1 MGTVMTGDAVV
12 EDGKPT
18 GLPEQESPTAI
29 EKPKQ
34 EAMKL
39 GPLLDEPDEE
49 KAFRLAL
56 KLWNRNKK
64 WHHRQAATYLQ
75 NKMWREGDRFLK
87 IVEDPSSG
95 QIRVA
100 QPLGTA
106 LIPPIPN
113 TCDSK
118 IRSNIAIFLADP
130 PRPECEPWDDTPQ
143 ARNAAQHGTRILT
156 LDSGEAGLNTDAVFA
171 SALDISATFAS
182 AFTYVSVDPKG
193 GGLQAMVIQAHPDAK
208 RIEEAELGPPGAP
221 KKAMVNRYEM
231 PDGTLSK
238 TSKGAKKEWV
248 PKVTLRT
255 MNGNHLRF
263 LPRNVTGIDDANGV
277 IFAVW
282 DTLGSLKSKYER
294 VRAMNDDEIGHLV
307 NWKVDE
313 WKRLLPDGMDSEA
326 MADKYNDQRT
336 PDEDALVLT
345 LHVYYKSHN
354 QYPYGCYACFG
365 GGKFRLY
372 KQVWNAATPA
382 ADGGEQDEMLDI
394 PVAQARWY
402 ADAQGGNPYG
412 KAPAAKLGPM
422 DEIIAAQYA
431 ALQEYTYRFSK
442 PRPYLPMGTTVQ
454 PEDLAD
460 QDKPLFIP
468 PGGQP
473 YFPPIPNF
481 PQEAMQLVDRLL
493 QAMDEELSTP
503 DAARGI
509 AAGSVRSAEQ
519 QKTIIE
525 QGLAGTSVVRAS
537 FEDYYERLHRLILQ
551 QRRAFFST
559 PQLMRYQDDGGS
571 FQVNDFRAV
580 DLGATREVRVRR
592 GTFTLMA
599 PTAKAGLI
607 GEKLQGGM
615 ITPQEAMRL
624 DRENMAPLLGI
635 TENPH
640 VQRVKRQLRLW
651 RQGPTEDQ
659 KAQGEQYQQ
668 MLPNMQQQL
677 QAQMGQYQQQ
687 AMMAQQQGQ
696 QPPPPP
702 QLPPDPLAQAA
713 SALFAPVPVDADP
726 AVSLVRYQ
734 ELGMSSADAE
744 LSGFPEPWIQ
754 ALYQAAETARQG
766 AGIVTIAE
774 QQQQAQQAAQAQQ
787 QQAQAKQEH
796 ESGEK
801 DKDRAD
807 RKESAAAKEQA
818 TLDRES
824 VKAGAQ
830 ASGMMA

>member
-1 MGTVMTGDAVV
+1 MTGAVV
-12 EDGKPT
+12 EDGKGQ
-18 GLPEQESPTAI
+18 GLPEQESPTAA
-29 EKPKQ
+29 EKPPA

-100 QPLGTA
+100 QPLGTS

-143 ARNAAQHGTRILT
+143 ARNAAQYATRVLT

-171 SALDISATFAS
+171 GAVDVAATFAS
-182 AFTYVSVDPKG
+182 AFTYVSTDPKG
-193 GGLQAMVIQAHPDAK
+193 AGLQPMSVQCHPDAT
-208 RIEEAELGPPGAP
+208 RVEEAELGPPGAP
-221 KKAMVNRYEM
+221 SKAKVSRYVR

-238 TSKGAKKEWV
+238 SSKGAKKEWA
-248 PKVTLRT
+248 PKVVLRT

-263 LPRNVTGIDDANGV
+263 LPRNVSGIDDANGI

-313 WKRLLPDGMDSEA
+313 WKRLMPDGMEA
-326 MADKYNDQRT
+326 EALSDRYNDQRT
-336 PDEDALVLT
+336 PDDDALVLT
-345 LHVYYKSHN
+345 LHVYYKSHS
-354 QYPYGCYACFG
+354 QYPYGAYCCFG

-372 KQVWNAATPA
+372 KRTWTAATPTSN
-382 ADGGEQDEMLDI
+382 GGEQDEMMDLPI
-394 PVAQARWY
+394 AQARWY

-431 ALQEYTYRFSK
+431 ALQEFTFRFSK
-442 PRPYLPMGTTVQ
+442 PRPYLPMGTTIQ

-460 QDKPLFIP
+460 YDKPLFIP

-481 PQEAMQLVDRLL
+481 PQEAMNLVDRML

-551 QRRAFFST
+551 QRRAFFTT
-559 PQLMRYQDDGGS
+559 PQLMRFQDDGGA
-571 FQVNDFRAV
+571 FQVNEFRAV

-624 DRENMAPLLGI
+624 DRENMAPLIGI
-635 TENPH
+635 QENPH
-640 VQRVKRQLRLW
+640 VQRVKRQLSLW
-651 RQGPTEDQ
+651 RQGPTEEQ
-659 KAQGEQYQQ
+659 KAQGQQYQQ
-668 MLPNMQQQL
+668 ALPQMQAQL
-677 QAQMGQYQQQ
+677 QEQMGQYQQQ
-687 AMMAQQQGQ
+687 AQMAQQQGQ
-696 QPPPPP
+696 PPPPP
-702 QLPPDPLAQAA
+702 PELPPDPLAQAA
-713 SALFAPVPVDADP
+713 GQIFAPVPVDADP
-726 AVSLVRYQ
+726 AVAMVRYQ
-734 ELGMSSADAE
+734 ELGMASADAE
-744 LSGFPEPWIQ
+744 LGGYPEPWVQ
-754 ALYQAAETARQG
+754 ALYQAAEGARQA

-774 QQQQAQQAAQAQQ
+774 QQQQAQQAQQAQQ
-787 QQAQAKQEH
+787 QAEQAKQQQA
-796 ESGEK
+796 SSEK

-807 RKESAAAKEQA
+807 NKESAAAKEQA
-818 TLDRES
+818 ALDREG
-824 VKAGAQ
+824 VRAGARQ
-830 ASGMMA
+830 SGMMA